1 MMRKVASYENDIIVE
16 VNSSM
21 TGIDS
26 LPLLIDLL
34 ISIIYRIRSSDVWQ
48 TERPSCNKNCILTWL
63 E

>member
-34 ISIIYRIRSSDVWQ
+34 INI
-48 TERPSCNKNCILTWL
+48 TWDQKFGCMANRKAIT
-63 E
+63 